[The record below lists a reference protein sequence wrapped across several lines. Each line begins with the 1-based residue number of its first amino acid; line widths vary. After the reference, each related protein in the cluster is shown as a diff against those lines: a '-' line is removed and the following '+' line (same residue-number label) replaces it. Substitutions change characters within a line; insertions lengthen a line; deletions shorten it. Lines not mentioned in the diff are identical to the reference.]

1 MTPGCAEGFKALNP
15 AIKIVIVVRDPFL
28 RLLSDYH
35 HEERIAEKFGR
46 TPEEGWWSFE
56 EMVLTPKGEVGY
68 HVILSATQCWKITV
82 CRINTALSSNFA
94 HEVTRFFF
102 FKIASVQVNDTSYI
116 ISPSLYTRHIDQ
128 WHSAFGRENVFIVDG
143 DNLIKR
149 PWEEMVPLQE
159 FLGLETEIYEG
170 SYVFNEEKK

>member
-1 MTPGCAEGFKALNP
+1 MLPMKHNQNFHRYFLTPGCAEGFKALNP

-102 FKIASVQVNDTSYI
+102 KNCLCTGQRHELHHLSQPVH
-116 ISPSLYTRHIDQ
+116 PSH
-128 WHSAFGRENVFIVDG
+128 
-143 DNLIKR
+143 
-149 PWEEMVPLQE
+149 
-159 FLGLETEIYEG
+159 
-170 SYVFNEEKK
+170 